1 MRLGFYYHIPAIRKS
16 GEICVPG
23 YLGRFLDELAYHVD
37 CLTLFLHQPNPGENV
52 NFDHV
57 LQASNI
63 DLVHLPPRKSAPYRL
78 LHAQKFSRFIKQH
91 SQDIDALMLRGPTP
105 LLPSLANADKSLP
118 TILMIVGDYLA
129 GIDSLPQPAWR
140 KMLIRLMETVN
151 YHEQLK
157 VAAKSLVF
165 VNSKILFDQYDG
177 IANRLIET
185 RTTTLTKDDFYIR
198 EDTCQNRPIH
208 LLYTGRMDPSKG
220 LLDMVKA
227 LSLLVQ
233 QGEDV
238 VLDFVGWPE
247 KNSNILD
254 QLNSTAKQEGVED
267 RVFYHG
273 YKPVGPQLFDFYK
286 QADVYILASQTSFE
300 GFPRTIW
307 EAMAHS
313 LPVVATRVGS
323 IPDFIQGAAVLVEPR
338 NPSALVEGIKC
349 IISDSELRKDIV
361 VKGFGLASQNTLE
374 IQVSKMAGLIE
385 AWVDEQNE

>member
-1 MRLGFYYHIPAIRKS
+1 MRLGFYYHIPAIIQLGK
-16 GEICVPG
+16 ICVPG
-23 YLGRFLDELAYHVD
+23 YLGRFLDELAIHMDRLV
-37 CLTLFLHQPNPGENV
+37 LFLHEPNTGENV
-52 NFDHV
+52 NFDYP
-57 LQASNI
+57 LQGANI
-63 DLVHLPPRKSAPYRL
+63 DIVLLPPRKSAPYRL

-157 VAAKSLVF
+157 VAAKSLVI
-165 VNSKILFDQYDG
+165 VNGKNLFDQYDG
-177 IANRLIET
+177 IADRLIET

-208 LLYTGRMDPSKG
+208 LLYTGRMDPAKG
-220 LLDMVKA
+220 LVDMVKA
-227 LSLLVQ
+227 LSLLVHE
-233 QGEDV
+233 GEDV

-254 QLNSTAKQEGVED
+254 QINSTARQEGVED
-267 RVFYHG
+267 RIFYHG
-273 YKPVGPQLFDFYK
+273 YKSVGPELFAYYK
-286 QADVYILASQTSFE
+286 MADIYLIASQASE

-307 EAMAHS
+307 EAMTHS

-323 IPDFIQGAAVLVEPR
+323 IPNFIEGAAELVEPR
-338 NPSALVEGIKC
+338 DPSALAHSIQKL
-349 IISDSELRKDIV
+349 ILNSELRK
-361 VKGFGLASQNTLE
+361 KYMARALNSAKENTLE
-374 IQVSKMAGLIE
+374 TQVGKMSREIIQ
-385 AWVDEQNE
+385 WVEEKN

>member
-1 MRLGFYYHIPAIRKS
+1 MRLGFYYHIPAIIQLGK
-16 GEICVPG
+16 ICVPG
-23 YLGRFLDELAYHVD
+23 YLGRFLDELAIHMDRLV
-37 CLTLFLHQPNPGENV
+37 LFLHEPNTGENV
-52 NFDHV
+52 NFDYP
-57 LQASNI
+57 LQGANI
-63 DLVHLPPRKSAPYRL
+63 DIVLLPPRKSAPYRL

-91 SQDIDALMLRGPTP
+91 SQDIDALMLRGPSP

-157 VAAKSLVF
+157 VAAKSLVI
-165 VNSKILFDQYDG
+165 VNGKNLFDQYDG
-177 IANRLIET
+177 IADRLIET

-208 LLYTGRMDPSKG
+208 LLYTGRMDPAKG
-220 LLDMVKA
+220 LVDMVKA
-227 LSLLVQ
+227 LSLLVHE
-233 QGEDV
+233 GEDV

-254 QLNSTAKQEGVED
+254 QINSTARQEGVED
-267 RVFYHG
+267 RIFYHG
-273 YKPVGPQLFDFYK
+273 YKSVGPELFAYYK
-286 QADVYILASQTSFE
+286 MADIYLIASQASE

-323 IPDFIQGAAVLVEPR
+323 IPDFIEGAAELVEPR
-338 NPSALVEGIKC
+338 DPTALAHSIQKL
-349 IISDSELRKDIV
+349 ILDSELRKKYMARAFEIA
-361 VKGFGLASQNTLE
+361 KENTLE
-374 IQVSKMAGLIE
+374 TQVGKMSREIIQ
-385 AWVDEQNE
+385 WVEENK

>member
-1 MRLGFYYHIPAIRKS
+1 MRLGFYYHIPAKIQLGK
-16 GEICVPG
+16 ICVPG
-23 YLGRFLDELAYHVD
+23 YLGRFLDELAIHMDRLV
-37 CLTLFLHQPNPGENV
+37 LFLHEPNTGENV
-52 NFDHV
+52 NFDYP
-57 LQASNI
+57 LQGANI
-63 DLVHLPPRKSAPYRL
+63 DIVLLPPRKSAPYRL

-91 SQDIDALMLRGPTP
+91 SQDIDALMLRGPSP

-157 VAAKSLVF
+157 VARKSLVF

-208 LLYTGRMDPSKG
+208 LLYTGRMDPAKG
-220 LLDMVKA
+220 LVDMVKA
-227 LSLLVQ
+227 LSLLVHE
-233 QGEDV
+233 GEDV

-254 QLNSTAKQEGVED
+254 QINSTARQEGVED
-267 RVFYHG
+267 RIFYHG
-273 YKPVGPQLFDFYK
+273 YKSVGPELFAYYK
-286 QADVYILASQTSFE
+286 MADIYLIASQASE

-323 IPDFIQGAAVLVEPR
+323 IPDFIEGAAELVEPR
-338 NPSALVEGIKC
+338 DPTALAHSIQKL
-349 IISDSELRKDIV
+349 ILDSELRKKYMARAFEIA
-361 VKGFGLASQNTLE
+361 KENTLE
-374 IQVSKMAGLIE
+374 TQVGKMSREIIQ
-385 AWVDEQNE
+385 WVEENK

>member
-37 CLTLFLHQPNPGENV
+37 CLTLFLHQPNPGEKV

-157 VAAKSLVF
+157 VARKSLVF

-208 LLYTGRMDPSKG
+208 LLYTGRMVPSKG

-273 YKPVGPQLFDFYK
+273 YKSVGPELFAYYK
-286 QADVYILASQTSFE
+286 MADIYLIASQSSE

>member
-1 MRLGFYYHIPAIRKS
+1 MRTRLFG
-16 GEICVPG
+16 G
-23 YLGRFLDELAYHVD
+23 FLDELAIHMDRLV
-37 CLTLFLHQPNPGENV
+37 LFLHEPNTGENV
-52 NFDHV
+52 NFDYP
-57 LQASNI
+57 LQGANI
-63 DLVHLPPRKSAPYRL
+63 DIVLLPPRKSAPYRL

-91 SQDIDALMLRGPTP
+91 SQDIDALMLRGPSP

-157 VAAKSLVF
+157 VAAKSLVI
-165 VNSKILFDQYDG
+165 VNGKNLFDQYDG
-177 IANRLIET
+177 IADRLIET

-208 LLYTGRMDPSKG
+208 LLYTGRMDPAKG
-220 LLDMVKA
+220 LVDMVKA
-227 LSLLVQ
+227 LSLLVHE
-233 QGEDV
+233 GEDV

-254 QLNSTAKQEGVED
+254 QINSTARQEGVED
-267 RVFYHG
+267 RIFYHG
-273 YKPVGPQLFDFYK
+273 YKSVGPELFAYYK
-286 QADVYILASQTSFE
+286 MADIYLIASQASE

-323 IPDFIQGAAVLVEPR
+323 IPDFIEGAAELVEPR
-338 NPSALVEGIKC
+338 DPTALAHSIQKL
-349 IISDSELRKDIV
+349 ILDSELRKKYMARAFEIA
-361 VKGFGLASQNTLE
+361 KENTLE
-374 IQVSKMAGLIE
+374 TQVGKMSREIIQ
-385 AWVDEQNE
+385 WVEENK

>member
-1 MRLGFYYHIPAIRKS
+1 MRLGFYYHIPAKIQLGK
-16 GEICVPG
+16 ICVPG
-23 YLGRFLDELAYHVD
+23 YLGRFLDELAIHMDRLV
-37 CLTLFLHQPNPGENV
+37 LFLHEPNTGENV
-52 NFDHV
+52 NFDYP
-57 LQASNI
+57 LQGANI
-63 DLVHLPPRKSAPYRL
+63 DIVLLPPRKSAPYRL

-157 VAAKSLVF
+157 VAAKSLVI
-165 VNSKILFDQYDG
+165 VNGKNLFDQYDG
-177 IANRLIET
+177 IADRLIET

-208 LLYTGRMDPSKG
+208 LLYTGRMDPAKG
-220 LLDMVKA
+220 LVDMVKA
-227 LSLLVQ
+227 LSLLVHE
-233 QGEDV
+233 GEDV

-254 QLNSTAKQEGVED
+254 QINSTARQEGVED
-267 RVFYHG
+267 RIFYHG
-273 YKPVGPQLFDFYK
+273 YKSVGPELFAYYK
-286 QADVYILASQTSFE
+286 MADIYLIASQASE

-323 IPDFIQGAAVLVEPR
+323 IPDFIEGAAELVEPR
-338 NPSALVEGIKC
+338 DPTALAHSIQKL
-349 IISDSELRKDIV
+349 ILDSELRKKYMARAFEIA
-361 VKGFGLASQNTLE
+361 KENTLE
-374 IQVSKMAGLIE
+374 TQVGKMSREIIQ
-385 AWVDEQNE
+385 WVEENK